1 MHFVRFAPLVVLLVI
16 GCGKPSPPPQ
26 HIQAWVESWG
36 KMGMYL
42 PSEDQIVFLRAN
54 LSDVTPELAAAV
66 AHENPDVRRRA
77 AYAIGK
83 IGPDAKSLGPALFL
97 RLKTEQERLVRIYI
111 INALAAVKFQ
121 SKDANDLLRSRFDSL
136 SSANVAPQLFGGY
149 ADVDEKI
156 NVAAALY
163 NLTSGDD
170 RQEYLEF
177 VTQWLKPPSSG
188 SGPVE
193 NEGYWERRWMAVI
206 ALEGMQSASA
216 AIPLLESMLH
226 EDGAKEWVAV
236 HVPRVLGVLKR
247 SGT

>member
-1 MHFVRFAPLVVLLVI
+1 MHFVRFAPFVVLLVV
-16 GCGKPSPPPQ
+16 GCGKSSPPPQ

-36 KMGMYL
+36 KMEMYL
-42 PSEDQIVFLRAN
+42 PSEDQIAFLRTN
-54 LSDVTPELAAAV
+54 LSDVTP
-66 AHENPDVRRRA
+66 
-77 AYAIGK
+77 
-83 IGPDAKSLGPALFL
+83 
-97 RLKTEQERLVRIYI
+97 EQERLVRIYI

-121 SKDANDLLRSRFDSL
+121 SKEVNDLLRSRFDSL

-163 NLTSGDD
+163 NLTSGND

-177 VTQWLKPPSSG
+177 VTKWLKPPSSDF
-188 SGPVE
+188 GPVE
-193 NEGYWERRWMAVI
+193 NEAYWERRWMAVI
-206 ALEGMQSASA
+206 ALEGMQGASA

-226 EDGAKEWVAV
+226 EDGAKEWVGV

-247 SGT
+247 PGI